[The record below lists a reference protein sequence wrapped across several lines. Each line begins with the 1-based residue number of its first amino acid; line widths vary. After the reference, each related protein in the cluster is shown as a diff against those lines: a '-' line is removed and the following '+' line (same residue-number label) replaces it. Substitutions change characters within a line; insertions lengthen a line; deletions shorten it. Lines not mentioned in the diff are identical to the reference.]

1 MASIKKALDRFD
13 LGTPMIANM
22 LGAEY
27 DDGNDRV
34 GDVEPVKKRVAR
46 PQSSKKKKKNPTMLS
61 S

>member
-34 GDVEPVKKRVAR
+34 EPVKKRVAR
-46 PQSSKKKKKNPTMLS
+46 PQSRKKKKNPTMLS